1 MRGKARIVQIGVG
14 GWGHNHARV
23 LSEMGVLK
31 AIVDT
36 DESRSSSVRKQH
48 DIPWAYKDV
57 DTMLKDEIKNSDDER
72 SVHNINAAII
82 TTPTKTHYSIAKK
95 LLEAGLHVFIEKPM
109 TYSVEE
115 GEELVKIAKEKNLTL
130 TCGYIERFNPVVKY
144 VKNLVDTHQYGK
156 LVLLEFHREN
166 RMPLHIKDVGIIYDT
181 SVHDIDTANWLFGA
195 SPKAVYCK
203 AGSLRHEHED
213 YTCIM
218 LDYGMN
224 RTASIISNWVTPKKL
239 RTFNAVFTD
248 ALISSNFYTQEI
260 EVCNENERIIPNT
273 QKAEPLSDE
282 LKVFVGSIE
291 GTNDPLVKPSQ
302 AVLVTKIAEAALE
315 SAKKRMP
322 VFIADEWK
330 ND

>member
-23 LSEMGVLK
+23 LSEMGVLH

-36 DESRSSSVRKQH
+36 DDKRMSEVKNKH
-48 DIPWAYKDV
+48 DIPWGYRDI
-57 DTMLKDEIKNSDDER
+57 DSMLEMEVNKKNDER
-72 SVHNINAAII
+72 PNLDGAVV
-82 TTPTKTHYSIAKK
+82 TTPSKTHFTIAKK

-109 TYSVEE
+109 TYSIEE

-166 RMPLHIKDVGIIYDT
+166 RMPMHISDVGIIYDT

-195 SPKAVYCK
+195 APKAVYCK

-213 YTCIM
+213 YACIM

-273 QKAEPLSDE
+273 VKSEPLSDE
-282 LKVFVGSIE
+282 LKIFIGSVE
-291 GTNDPLVKPSQ
+291 GTNEPLVKPSQ